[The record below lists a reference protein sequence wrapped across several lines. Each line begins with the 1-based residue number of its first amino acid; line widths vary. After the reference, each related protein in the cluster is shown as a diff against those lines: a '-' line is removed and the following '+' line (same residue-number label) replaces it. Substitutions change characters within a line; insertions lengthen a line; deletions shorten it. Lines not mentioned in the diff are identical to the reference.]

1 MVERSESEKTVSAA
15 PKRVYKKHA
24 PRKVSAKQLRAYQL
38 VCVGGLRQ
46 REAAEQ
52 MGCSV
57 QNVSQLLQKARPK
70 MKTIRRRSS
79 SLSPESGLL
88 SPS

>member
-1 MVERSESEKTVSAA
+1 MVEASEDNATGSAA

-24 PRKVSAKQLRAYQL
+24 PRKISAKQLRAYHL
-38 VCVGGLRQ
+38 VYVDRLTQ
-46 REAAEQ
+46 QEAAER

-70 MKTIRRRSS
+70 MKAVKSR
-79 SLSPESGLL
+79 
-88 SPS
+88 